1 MIQGSPEWFSA
12 RRGNV
17 GASSVYKVMAKGQ
30 GKTRKQYMTD
40 LLIER
45 LGGQVESFSS
55 ASIERGN
62 EMEPLARSAYE
73 VETDSIVAE
82 CGFIMHP
89 ELDRF
94 GASPD
99 GLVGDDGLIEIKCPN
114 TSTHIDFIRSLKPS
128 GQYIWQ
134 MQAQMACTGR
144 KWCDFVSYDDRLPGL
159 EFQKVRVLRDDEKIK
174 QMLTEINVFL
184 HELEALEVEM
194 SQKARIG
201 EYKNENIRG

>member
-1 MIQGSPEWFSA
+1 MEQGSPEWFAA

-17 GASSVYKVMAKGQ
+17 GASGVYKVMAKGQ

-45 LGGQVESFSS
+45 LGGQNESFTSQ
-55 ASIERGN
+55 AIERGN

-73 VETDSIVAE
+73 VETDSIVTE

-99 GLVGDDGLIEIKCPN
+99 GLVDDDGLLEIKCPN
-114 TSTHIDFIRSLKPS
+114 TSTHIDFIRSRKPA

-144 KWCDFVSYDDRLPGL
+144 DWCDFVSYDDRLPGL
-159 EFQKVRVLRDDEKIK
+159 EFQRVTIERDNAKIDE
-174 QMLTEINVFL
+174 MMEAVSVFL
-184 HELEALEVEM
+184 VELEELESEM
-194 SQKARIG
+194 RARI
-201 EYKNENIRG
+201 KA

>member
-1 MIQGSPEWFSA
+1 MIQGSPEWFAA

-17 GASSVYKVMAKGQ
+17 GASSVYKVMAKGE
-30 GKTRKQYMTD
+30 GKVRQQYMTE

-45 LGGQVESFSS
+45 LGGQSDSFTS
-55 ASIERGN
+55 AAIQRGT
-62 EMEPLARSAYE
+62 ETEPLARSAYE
-73 VETDSIVAE
+73 VETGQMVTE

-99 GLVGDDGLIEIKCPN
+99 ALVGDDGLLEIKCPN
-114 TSTHIDFIRSLKPS
+114 TSTHIDFIRSRKPA

-144 KWCDFVSYDDRLPGL
+144 AWCDFVSYDDRLPGL
-159 EFQKVRVLRDDEKIK
+159 EFQTVRIMRDDAKIAD
-174 QMLTEINVFL
+174 MLAGVTAFL
-184 HELEALEVEM
+184 KELADLEAEM
-194 SQKARIG
+194 RERMNQ
-201 EYKNENIRG
+201 